1 MSLRWV
7 PALLLAGAI
16 LAPTPAHA
24 VIDGQ
29 VAGLRADTFA
39 ALSAIKQR
47 IRNGPMQEL
56 DALELKGA
64 IMRDGKID
72 DAERDLLEE
81 MTQSQFRG
89 ITVTQAGSSTTRVIV
104 YPTSGHAKMALQNTL
119 SPPLNLEAK
128 WAQGT
133 AGWNEIVANY
143 RKGAIEE
150 NRVVN
155 FVAAKLGA
163 DWAASNMGNSYKP
176 LRDRIA
182 QLHGYSGTPGADT
195 TNGRVILY
203 KAMKKLDAEQNDRVP
218 DFLYNWTR
226 PAAFL

>member
-1 MSLRWV
+1 MKRK
-7 PALLLAGAI
+7 AGLVAVVGM
-16 LAPTPAHA
+16 LGFATPAHA
-24 VIDGQ
+24 TIDGQ
-29 VAGLRADTFA
+29 VAGLKADTFA
-39 ALSAIKQR
+39 VLNTIKQR

-81 MTQSQFRG
+81 LTHNLFRG
-89 ITVTQAGSSTTRVIV
+89 ITVTQAGSSTVRVIV
-104 YPTSGHAKMALQNTL
+104 YPTIGPARQALQNTL

-128 WAQGT
+128 WAQGA

-155 FVAAKLGA
+155 FVSAKLGL

-182 QLHGYSGTPGADT
+182 QLYGYSGTPGVDT

-203 KAMKKLDAEQNDRVP
+203 KAMKKLDAEQSDRVP

-226 PAAFL
+226 PLGFT